1 MQGYYCALQE
11 VRQINHGG
19 AANAADY
26 FSRHTNN
33 MHKEINTLEMETK
46 YFIDVIMQNC
56 LPTVLTSKE
65 IQHVMNNDP
74 QMQALS

>member
-1 MQGYYCALQE
+1 MW
-11 VRQINHGG
+11 QINHGD

-26 FSRHTNN
+26 FSRHINK
-33 MHKEINTLEMETK
+33 MHKEINKLEMETE

-56 LPTVLTSKE
+56 LPTVLTIKE
-65 IQHVMNNDP
+65 IQHAMQNES